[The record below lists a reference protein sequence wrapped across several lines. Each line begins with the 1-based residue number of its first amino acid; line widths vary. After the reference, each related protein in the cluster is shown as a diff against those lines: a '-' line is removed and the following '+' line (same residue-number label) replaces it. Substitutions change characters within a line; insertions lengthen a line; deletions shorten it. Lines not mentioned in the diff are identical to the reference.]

1 LATSHYCRGKWRSGP
16 VSSCSHHARLAKK
29 QINVYKGVGD
39 PGGRSDAS
47 GGGSGSGGASGSG
60 GDSKATGGGSVSKPS
75 KSKASGS
82 SASKS
87 SGD

>member
-47 GGGSGSGGASGSG
+47 GGGSGSGG
-60 GDSKATGGGSVSKPS
+60 DSKATGGGSVSKPS